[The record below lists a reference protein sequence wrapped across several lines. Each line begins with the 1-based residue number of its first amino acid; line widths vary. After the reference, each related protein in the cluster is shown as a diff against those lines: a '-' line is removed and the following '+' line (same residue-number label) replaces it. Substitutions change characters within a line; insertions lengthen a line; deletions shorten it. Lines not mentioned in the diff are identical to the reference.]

1 MKIYIS
7 KQGITEPIKNVIGDT
22 EEELRNAKKIII
34 SCPYSFKYSSNVREL
49 RNEINAFIKELQY
62 INNSLIKVERMY
74 NEFFRET
81 IRSID
86 CVKEQKIPTRTKL
99 KDKI

>member
-7 KQGITEPIKNVIGDT
+7 KQGITEPIKNVIDDT
-22 EEELRNAKKIII
+22 EKELRNAKKFII
-34 SCPYSFKYSSNVREL
+34 SCPYGFKYSSNVREL
-49 RNEINAFIKELQY
+49 RNEINDFIKELQY

-74 NEFFRET
+74 NGLFRET

-86 CVKEQKIPTRTKL
+86 YVKEQKIPTRTKL
-99 KDKI
+99 KDTI